1 MKYANVIPAVFL
13 ARPNRFIAR
22 VLLNGAEETVH
33 VKNTGRCRE
42 LLVPGARVW
51 LAAGEKPGRKTAW
64 DLIAVEKKT
73 SSGMMLINMDSQAPN
88 QAAAEWLATGM
99 LFGPE
104 AEIHR
109 EVVHGDSRFDF
120 QILTPEGTCLLEVK
134 GCTLE
139 QDGLALFPDAPT
151 QRGVKHL
158 RGLTEYARQGG
169 RAIVL
174 LVIQM
179 KGIHVFTPN
188 RHTDPAFAD
197 AMLEAKQAG
206 VEILALDCVVTPD
219 SMRLDRPVKILLD

>member
-1 MKYANVIPAVFL
+1 MIGLKNWEYQCLLQEVLMKHY
-13 ARPNRFIAR
+13 
-22 VLLNGAEETVH
+22 LLSQDYDV
-33 VKNTGRCRE
+33 VK
-42 LLVPGARVW
+42 
-51 LAAGEKPGRKTAW
+51 
-64 DLIAVEKKT
+64 
-73 SSGMMLINMDSQAPN
+73 
-88 QAAAEWLATGM
+88 
-99 LFGPE
+99 PE
-104 AEIHR
+104 HTY
-109 EVVHGDSRFDF
+109 GDSRFDF

-179 KGIHVFTPN
+179 KGIHAFTPN